1 MDSFNVL
8 RGREPVRATGGKYYC
23 AGYIK
28 YLPQRGAIYGIE
40 FSNTK
45 DVDLPTFKYYIFA
58 SENAFLNY
66 VADMLDVEQNADG
79 TIPGTDIPYVATTPT
94 PILKSRFSKR
104 KMDVGNPSSYIV
116 SAGEYTSATK
126 SYPMNIGFQGAD
138 YQHDPRP
145 YSNLD
150 GFVDSNDVQYPLY
163 LVVEFDEEPKKSTKK
178 LVSLDY
184 QIIIQS

>member
-8 RGREPVRATGGKYYC
+8 RGREPVRFTNSKYYC

-28 YLPQRGAIYGIE
+28 YLPQRGAIYGVE

-66 VADMLDVEQNADG
+66 VAGMLNKVQNADG
-79 TIPGTDIPYVATTPT
+79 TIPDTDTPYVTNTPA

-104 KMDVGNPSSYIV
+104 KMDVGNPASYIV
-116 SAGEYTSATK
+116 SAGEYTSKTK

-163 LVVEFDEEPKKSTKK
+163 LVVEFDEEPKQDSNK
-178 LVSLDY
+178 LAALDY
-184 QIIIQS
+184 QIIVQS

>member
-8 RGREPVRATGGKYYC
+8 RGHEPVRENGGKYYC

-28 YLPQRGAIYGIE
+28 YMPQRGAIYGIE

-45 DVDLPTFKYYIFA
+45 TANLPAFKYYIFC
-58 SENAFLNY
+58 SEKAFLQY
-66 VADMLDVEQNADG
+66 VTDKFG
-79 TIPGTDIPYVATTPT
+79 TQPDEPKDKNNKSIPA
-94 PILKSRFSKR
+94 LKPRYCNKQGAV
-104 KMDVGNPSSYIV
+104 DNPSTFVV
-116 SAGEYTSATK
+116 SSGEYNKDSEIA
-126 SYPMNIGFQGAD
+126 YPRNIGFQGAD

-163 LVVEFDEEPKKSTKK
+163 IVIEFANNADPGLVAV
-178 LVSLDY
+178 DY
-184 QIIIQS
+184 QIIVQS